1 MRTLLLALAASSA
14 LLAPAIAHADQCA
27 WVSKTEAINGA
38 KDLGQHFGAKYLEY
52 CEPCGDT
59 KPTPVTVKGVSFSWA
74 DDSHQYFQV
83 KVNGKMV
90 DLAYA
95 YTAVDE
101 NGDGKADYWQ
111 NVGEAAGCPVQD
123 VSSTLDAATVS
134 QSGAKFDEADEDF
147 TDDSSDGG
155 GCSTTG
161 GSSSLLFGLGAAGLA
176 IASRRRRR

>member
-14 LLAPAIAHADQCA
+14 LLVPAIAHADQCA

-38 KDLGQHFGAKYLEY
+38 KDLGQNFGAKYLQY

-59 KPTPVTVKGVSFSWA
+59 APTPVTVKGVSFSWA
-74 DDSHQYFQV
+74 DESHQYFQV

-101 NGDGKADYWQ
+101 DFDGKTDYWQ

-123 VSSTLDAATVS
+123 VSSTLEAGFVQ
-134 QSGAKFDEADEDF
+134 QSGKFDEADEDF
-147 TDDSSDGG
+147 TDESAEGG

-161 GSSSLLFGLGAAGLA
+161 GNSSLLFGLGAAGLA
-176 IASRRRRR
+176 LASRRRRR

>member
-1 MRTLLLALAASSA
+1 MRTLLLALAAASSA
-14 LLAPAIAHADQCA
+14 LLVPAFAHADQCA

-74 DDSHQYFQV
+74 DESHQYFQV

-101 NGDGKADYWQ
+101 DGDGKTDYWQ

-134 QSGAKFDEADEDF
+134 GAKFDEADEDF
-147 TDDSSDGG
+147 TDDSSEGG

-161 GSSSLLFGLGAAGLA
+161 GNSSLLFGLGAAGLA